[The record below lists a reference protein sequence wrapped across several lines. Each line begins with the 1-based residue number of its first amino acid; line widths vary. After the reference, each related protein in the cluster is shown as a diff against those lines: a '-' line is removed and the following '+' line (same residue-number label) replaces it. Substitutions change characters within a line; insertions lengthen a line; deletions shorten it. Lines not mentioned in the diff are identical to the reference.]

1 MEQQSKVNALLSQNP
16 WHYAYNYSIK
26 KSPPTGATHNF
37 WPRKS
42 RGGCGEGDTSGCG
55 WQQCWQ
61 LHGKLGKLFKWLLI
75 ANYDAASGG
84 VRQGLRGLGKIGA
97 RRRTIFNALWVA
109 KTGRENKGAAAKSSR
124 LKLDND
130 DFIEE
135 CKKRGGGKAR
145 RKAGKGRGTAGAKA
159 RNMEATHMP
168 KRWREGGWR
177 CTCLRPEVR
186 EKF

>member
-1 MEQQSKVNALLSQNP
+1 MMQPAE
-16 WHYAYNYSIK
+16 
-26 KSPPTGATHNF
+26 
-37 WPRKS
+37 
-42 RGGCGEGDTSGCG
+42 
-55 WQQCWQ
+55 
-61 LHGKLGKLFKWLLI
+61 
-75 ANYDAASGG
+75 G

-145 RKAGKGRGTAGAKA
+145 RKAGERTGNGRGKSEEYGSH
-159 RNMEATHMP
+159 THA
-168 KRWREGGWR
+168 
-177 CTCLRPEVR
+177 
-186 EKF
+186 